1 MRDLTWL
8 GQADLAYLIVPT
20 LHVNL
25 VNISKID
32 IDMGLHGL
40 EVDMNLRL
48 TGTGDSYEL
57 EVSSIF

>member
-1 MRDLTWL
+1 M
-8 GQADLAYLIVPT
+8 AYLIVPT

-48 TGTGDSYEL
+48 TGTGDSYAL